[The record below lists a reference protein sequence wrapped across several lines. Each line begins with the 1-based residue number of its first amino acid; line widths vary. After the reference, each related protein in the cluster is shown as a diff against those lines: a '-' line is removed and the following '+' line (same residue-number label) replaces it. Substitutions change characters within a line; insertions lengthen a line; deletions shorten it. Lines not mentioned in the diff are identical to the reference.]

1 MNNEHY
7 PIEVIHWA
15 GMTDEC
21 LPDLKQLLEKYPD
34 YINTKNGYNDN
45 ALIVAARTG
54 NADIVK
60 YLMEETKI
68 EQDIVVNE
76 GNALTVACKYNR
88 KNVISYL
95 LTTNISIECADDAG
109 WTPLFYIAKYGHDD
123 ILELLQNKN
132 VNYSHL
138 DSEKQNVLF
147 SFVNGYVLHRNYYAF
162 EMLEMNLSDKTLFFK
177 NNVGQDIISYME
189 YLIEQSQNDNNIIRT
204 NRMIELYSPLF
215 SILKSRKFDSNL

>member
-21 LPDLKQLLEKYPD
+21 LPDLKKILEQYPD
-34 YINTKNGYNDN
+34 YIHAKNGYNDN
-45 ALIVAARTG
+45 ALIVASRTG
-54 NADIVK
+54 NLEIVK
-60 YLMEETKI
+60 YLIEETNI
-68 EQDIVVNE
+68 EQNIIINE

-88 KNVISYL
+88 KSVIQYL
-95 LTTNISIECADDAG
+95 LEKDFPIECTDNLG
-109 WTPLFYIAKYGHDD
+109 FTPLFYIANYGYDD
-123 ILELLQNKN
+123 ILELLHMKN

-138 DSEKQNVLF
+138 DNEKQNVLF
-147 SFVNGYVLHRNYYAF
+147 SFVNGYLLHRNYYAF
-162 EMLEMNLSDKTLFFK
+162 EMLESNLNDKILFAT
-177 NNVGQDIISYME
+177 NNIGQDIISYMD

-215 SILKSRKFDSNL
+215 SILKARKFDSSL

>member
-60 YLMEETKI
+60 YLI
-68 EQDIVVNE
+68 
-76 GNALTVACKYNR
+76 ALLKSLILSFQT
-88 KNVISYL
+88 
-95 LTTNISIECADDAG
+95 ISI
-109 WTPLFYIAKYGHDD
+109 LFIFNFHYPPFI
-123 ILELLQNKN
+123 
-132 VNYSHL
+132 
-138 DSEKQNVLF
+138 
-147 SFVNGYVLHRNYYAF
+147 
-162 EMLEMNLSDKTLFFK
+162 K
-177 NNVGQDIISYME
+177 NNYCNIK
-189 YLIEQSQNDNNIIRT
+189 LILI
-204 NRMIELYSPLF
+204 Y
-215 SILKSRKFDSNL
+215 